1 MMRAREARRFS
12 EARNHT
18 TARRGGQKG
27 YVWWR
32 RGGRP
37 PGLLLVF
44 VVRAGALV
52 LLGLVVERLV
62 RDAEDLRGLAAVA
75 VGHVERLFDD
85 DALDLF
91 HRLAVG
97 DVDRVAIAA
106 AA

>member
-1 MMRAREARRFS
+1 MMRAREERRFS

-62 RDAEDLRGLAAVA
+62 RDAEDLRGLAAGA
-75 VGHVERLFDD
+75 VGPVWRLFGG
-85 DALDLF
+85 DALGLF
-91 HRLAVG
+91 PWPG
-97 DVDRVAIAA
+97 GGGGC
-106 AA
+106 